1 MSDSITKYHQLIEDG
16 EIDVTP
22 LGSRKY
28 YDQLQLA
35 VKLVELA
42 RKFTELEP
50 LTLYEIAKEE
60 LRPKPNNRL
69 T

>member
-22 LGSRKY
+22 LGSRKS